1 MNITT
6 TSTTK
11 RSVVAFAAL
20 LAGGLALAGCSST
33 ADAETGTTTTET
45 AAQGESLSIVD
56 PWVKSAESGMS
67 AAFGTIE
74 NDSNQDATV
83 VSAATEVSPMI
94 ELHETVADASGN
106 MVMQEKDGGFVIPAG
121 GSYELTPGGNHIM
134 LMGLSNPVVAG
145 DEVTFTLEL
154 ADGSTFDFTAA
165 ARDYSGANENYVGDD
180 EGGMDMD
187 GMDMGDDEHADMDH

>member
-1 MNITT
+1 MNTT
-6 TSTTK
+6 TTK

-33 ADAETGTTTTET
+33 ADAETDTTTTET

-74 NDSNQDATV
+74 NDSDEDATV
-83 VSAATEVSPMI
+83 VSASTEVSPMI

-134 LMGLSNPVVAG
+134 LMGLNNPVVAG
-145 DEVTFTLEL
+145 DEVTFTLDL

-187 GMDMGDDEHADMDH
+187 MGDDEHADMDH

>member
-1 MNITT
+1 MNT
-6 TSTTK
+6 TTK
-11 RSVVAFAAL
+11 RTAIAFAAL
-20 LAGGLALAGCSST
+20 LAGGLTLAGCSST
-33 ADAETGTTTTET
+33 ADAETDTTTTET
-45 AAQGESLSIVD
+45 ATQAEALSIVD

-67 AAFGTIE
+67 AAFGTVE
-74 NDSNQDATV
+74 NDSDEDVNV
-83 VSAATEVSPMI
+83 VAASTEVSPMI

-134 LMGLSNPVVAG
+134 LLGLESPVVAG

-180 EGGMDMD
+180 EGGMNMD
-187 GMDMGDDEHADMDH
+187 DMDMGDDEHADMDH